1 MSEATSPPTDTIVL
15 RRIDPA
21 RNMARYYALTLEP
34 TLFGEVA
41 VMRHW
46 GRIGTRGRSKSC
58 FLGPM
63 EAARTAL
70 CRQAERKKRRG
81 YGANALPAEPDLPDR
96 LSPSCDTGNA

>member
-1 MSEATSPPTDTIVL
+1 MNEATSPPNDTILL
-15 RRIDPA
+15 RRIDPR

-58 FLGPM
+58 FLGPL
-63 EAARTAL
+63 EAAHTAL
-70 CRQAERKKRRG
+70 HRQAARKKRRG
-81 YGANALPAEPDLPDR
+81 YAPAR
-96 LSPSCDTGNA
+96 LSPLPDPPSP

>member
-1 MSEATSPPTDTIVL
+1 MNDATSPVNDTLLL
-15 RRIDPA
+15 RRVDPA

-58 FLGPM
+58 FLGSM
-63 EAARTAL
+63 EAARAAL
-70 CRQAERKKRRG
+70 DRQAARKQRRG
-81 YGANALPAEPDLPDR
+81 YAPPR
-96 LSPSCDTGNA
+96 PSCPPGPPSP

>member
-1 MSEATSPPTDTIVL
+1 MNETTPPPNDTIVL

-34 TLFGEVA
+34 TLFGEIA

-58 FLGPM
+58 FFGPM

-70 CRQAERKKRRG
+70 GRQAGRKKRRG
-81 YGANALPAEPDLPDR
+81 YGTAVLPSLPDLQEPP
-96 LSPSCDTGNA
+96 SP

>member
-1 MSEATSPPTDTIVL
+1 MNETTTPPNDTIVL

-34 TLFGEVA
+34 TLFGEIA

-70 CRQAERKKRRG
+70 RRQAERKRRRG
-81 YGANALPAEPDLPDR
+81 YGTADLPSFPDLPEP
-96 LSPSCDTGNA
+96 LSP